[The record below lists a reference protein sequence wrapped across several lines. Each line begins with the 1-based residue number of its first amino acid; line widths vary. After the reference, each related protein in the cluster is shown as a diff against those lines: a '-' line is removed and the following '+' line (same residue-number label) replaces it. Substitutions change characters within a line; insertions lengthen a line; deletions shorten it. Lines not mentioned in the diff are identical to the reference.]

1 MFVGGSALPATADGL
16 TTPEDVTVEQAGSD
30 AVTLSWDESENET
43 GWGATPAYHV
53 YSGSH
58 IVATS
63 MGTSVTVSSLEP
75 DTSYEFTVEAY
86 DKDGTTSDE
95 SDSVSATTKEAND
108 PEYRKTAYFDQWSV
122 YGNDYHV
129 KDVDTS
135 GAADELTTIVYAFE
149 NISADSPNECFE
161 AVKAADTD
169 DSNPDAGDGAGDA
182 FADYQK
188 SYGADESVDGTADGW
203 DQPLAGNFNQLR
215 ELKAKHPNLKVLLSL
230 GGWTY
235 SKYFSDAAES
245 KSSREH
251 FVSSCVDM
259 FLKGNLP
266 SDVQGGDN
274 GGDASAA
281 GIFDGIDIDWEY
293 PGSDDGHPGNH
304 HSSDDTENFTK
315 LLEEFRDQLD
325 DYGDDIGKKFELQA
339 ALPGGQDKLD
349 KIETDK
355 IGDYLDYGNVM
366 TYDMHGAWDEEGPT
380 NFQDPVHGSPDDPSD
395 TIEPGDEH
403 YTIDNTIEALT
414 DGSDD
419 YDIAGGFPAEKL
431 TMGFPFYYRGWTGVS
446 EGDHHGRYEEAEGPS
461 KAYSDSETA
470 GLADYKELKKEGL
483 TGEDDVNFYDDDTK
497 AHWIYDGDDF
507 YTGDDPTSIATKDDY
522 IKDTGMG
529 GAMMFALE
537 SDDSDATL
545 LHAVADGLGDDD

>member
-1 MFVGGSALPATADGL
+1 MFLRTESGELMTVRTSAEASKKARWCAVAGAVAVFVGGSALPATADGL

-380 NFQDPVHGSPDDPSD
+380 NFQDPVHGSPDDQ
-395 TIEPGDEH
+395 I
-403 YTIDNTIEALT
+403 
-414 DGSDD
+414 
-419 YDIAGGFPAEKL
+419 
-431 TMGFPFYYRGWTGVS
+431 
-446 EGDHHGRYEEAEGPS
+446 GR
-461 KAYSDSETA
+461 
-470 GLADYKELKKEGL
+470 
-483 TGEDDVNFYDDDTK
+483 
-497 AHWIYDGDDF
+497 AH
-507 YTGDDPTSIATKDDY
+507 
-522 IKDTGMG
+522 
-529 GAMMFALE
+529 
-537 SDDSDATL
+537 
-545 LHAVADGLGDDD
+545 V